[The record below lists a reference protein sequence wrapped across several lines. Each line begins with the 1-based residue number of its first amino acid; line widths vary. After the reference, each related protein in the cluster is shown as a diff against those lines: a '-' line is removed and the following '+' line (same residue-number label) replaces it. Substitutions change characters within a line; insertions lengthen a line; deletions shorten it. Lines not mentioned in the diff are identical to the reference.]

1 MAVINVSAG
10 SEAVLHLAPWI
21 EGETPL
27 SDLDVAANVLTVPQ
41 MQDITINNSTGVFRF
56 KTLDNTA
63 ESAVTTPATNQL
75 SLNVVVDED
84 SFFGNATLS
93 ANGTVVETGI
103 FGVSSSKTKVAF
115 RAYFNGVDTGSKYL
129 EGAGFISGLSP
140 TVNMD
145 SPVWISPVTIE
156 VDGDFDEGEVPA
168 P

>member
-10 SEAVLHLAPWI
+10 SEAVLELSPVGDI
-21 EGETPL
+21 DTP
-27 SDLDVAANVLTVPQ
+27 ANVLTVPQ

-84 SFFGNATLS
+84 SFFGNATLT
-93 ANGTVVETGI
+93 ANGAVIETGL
-103 FGVSSSKTKVAF
+103 FGVSTSKTKVTF
-115 RAYFNGVDTGSKYL
+115 RAYFNGTDSGSKYL

-145 SPVWISPVTIE
+145 APVWISPVTIE
-156 VDGDFDEGEVPA
+156 VDGDYTEGEVA
-168 P
+168 

>member
-10 SEAVLHLAPWI
+10 SEAVLELAVV
-21 EGETPL
+21 G
-27 SDLDVAANVLTVPQ
+27 DLDTPANVLTVPQ

-75 SLNVVVDED
+75 SLNVVVDET
-84 SFFGNATLS
+84 SFFGTESAT
-93 ANGTVVETGI
+93 NGVVLENGL
-103 FGVSSSKTKVAF
+103 FGVSKDKTKVAF
-115 RAYFNGVDTGSKYL
+115 RAYFNGTDSGSKYL

-156 VDGDFDEGEVPA
+156 VDGDFTEGSVS
-168 P
+168 

>member
-10 SEAVLHLAPWI
+10 SEAVLELSPVGDI
-21 EGETPL
+21 DTP
-27 SDLDVAANVLTVPQ
+27 ANVLTVPQ

-84 SFFGNATLS
+84 SFFGDSTLS
-93 ANGTVVETGI
+93 ANGAVLETGL
-103 FGVSSSKTKVAF
+103 FGVSTSKTKVTF
-115 RAYFNGVDTGSKYL
+115 RAYFNGTDSGSKYL
-129 EGAGFISGLSP
+129 EGSGFISGLSP

-145 SPVWISPVTIE
+145 APVWISPVTIE
-156 VDGDFDEGEVPA
+156 VDGDYTEGEVA
-168 P
+168 